1 MAEKQIVFSDQDQ
14 MQIEAIVIDRDKTEA
29 IRYLASLMDRIKEH
43 PGHACGFKPSK

>member
-1 MAEKQIVFSDQDQ
+1 MADKQIVFSDQDQ